1 MSTVK
6 RPEKTDPSK
15 DTLEIQPQALPSGHA
30 SPVATL
36 QREGVLRTL
45 SRLRSLRMRPAS
57 PTDTNP
63 ADSHLASAD
72 SGHARHADSHPES
85 TVEDPAGTAAPVG
98 TTASKSPRN
107 HLLADSPEADR
118 HVEDAPGSDFL
129 LQLEQCIAELE
140 QLAGGTDSYRLTDS
154 GASQS
159 DAIDSA
165 PVPGQTSASD
175 LERRIDELHGTL
187 ERCEQ
192 DLHDSEARCRYLQ
205 AELVA
210 AEQTIRTLR
219 HENEKASALQE
230 AQGNKIDRLRGECQL
245 LHEQI
250 ETLESQMAARLVS
263 ERSSS
268 LSAGISP
275 DKPIEGPVDQ
285 DTAREPAPRLDRNPL
300 FEDLE
305 LPYSSRLTQE
315 PGSQANPAADAGY
328 VASKYGFLERG
339 EDGYHPEP
347 NSQSESPS
355 GEPGEESSFDTQGG
369 EVTSTMES
377 EQAEN
382 LNPPT
387 AAPEGEGVV
396 DDEESIE
403 VYMARLM
410 QRVRGE
416 SASASVS
423 TPTPSYSATST
434 PVSPSNPGT
443 TPSTIVNPSSQRSGA
458 RATEVAATPQTVSS
472 NPGATVVNESE
483 TGSKNPPGV
492 RRRPDAYQSNL
503 VALREIANDSAR
515 KAIATHERH
524 GWLQAAAAKF
534 AASLLAA
541 GAGIMIAHLSRG
553 ASWQIAGVACGFTI
567 AIHWAFQ
574 AVRMTHSAWQASRR
588 PTASHATEAKPADE
602 SPESPSEPAPK
613 QQATA

>member
-36 QREGVLRTL
+36 QRDGVLRTL

-57 PTDTNP
+57 PTDTSP
-63 ADSHLASAD
+63 ADSHLAPAD
-72 SGHARHADSHPES
+72 SGHADSHPES
-85 TVEDPAGTAAPVG
+85 TVEAPAGTN
-98 TTASKSPRN
+98 ASTSPRN
-107 HLLADSPEADR
+107 KPGADRQPSPDKYTADR
-118 HVEDAPGSDFL
+118 HVEDSPGSAFL
-129 LQLEQCIAELE
+129 AQLEQCIAELE
-140 QLAGGTDSYRLTDS
+140 QLAGGDESSCQTDSN
-154 GASQS
+154 APQS
-159 DAIDSA
+159 HAIDSS
-165 PVPGQTSASD
+165 PTLGQNAAND
-175 LERRIDELHGTL
+175 WERRFDELQVTL
-187 ERCEQ
+187 KCFEQ
-192 DLHDSEARCRYLQ
+192 DLQDSEARCRYLQ

-219 HENEKASALQE
+219 HENEKAAAQQE
-230 AQGNKIDRLRGECQL
+230 AQGNKIDRLRSECQL

-347 NSQSESPS
+347 NSQGESLS
-355 GEPGEESSFDTQGG
+355 GETGEESSFDTQGG
-369 EVTSTMES
+369 DVTSTMES

-387 AAPEGEGVV
+387 AAPEGDGVV

-416 SASASVS
+416 SVSASVS
-423 TPTPSYSATST
+423 TPTPSYSANST
-434 PVSPSNPGT
+434 PVSPFNSGS
-443 TPSTIVNPSSQRSGA
+443 TPMTVANPSSQRSGV

-613 QQATA
+613 Q